1 MSKTK
6 AISKDKRAG
15 NPVLKGFGIPLL
27 YFALT
32 TVFGVILNL
41 LNMLR
46 FLLLTLTS
54 DLFRIPSQYDPWTGQ
69 PIGSSELTLEVVLE
83 RLFDNIEDAFEYP
96 EELLLA
102 GIADNIGSAPL
113 FAVVSMLLALIVI
126 LCIFAKKGSDLSS
139 VLRADY
145 SPKKAVISAVMLGL
159 GIGGVLTAVQIAG
172 SFGYSLINEIVME
185 SQGMSLKMLLAQP
198 LYEIFWSINSQS
210 YSDIPGFLKII
221 KYLLDAW
228 TQGYLENA
236 QTLTVSTI
244 SMLTGAVTLSFV
256 FGAGTAGN
264 FKKKMPAFVAAL
276 LTAVLFAL
284 FGGSSFGLI
293 GALIFG
299 LLLGLVYAKSESLI
313 CTILFMAT
321 SGIPAILQYFVRAPF
336 GYISR
341 ATEMINLNVFVFHR
355 DAEGIYN
362 TVNLIFGALIGII
375 GLVLLIV
382 GFILLLGVGK
392 KKDQPEQTQETES
405 DSVVYVNDDPFAGI

>member
-1 MSKTK
+1 MSKKTK
-6 AISKDKRAG
+6 PVKEKKPG

-46 FLLLTLTS
+46 IFLLFLVS
-54 DLFRIPSQYDPWTGQ
+54 DLFRIPTQYDPWTGQ
-69 PIGSSELTLEVVLE
+69 AIGSNELTLEIVFE
-83 RLFDNIEDAFEYP
+83 RFFDNLQNAFEYP
-96 EELLLA
+96 EEILIS
-102 GIADNIGSAPL
+102 GIVDNIGAAPL
-113 FAVVSMLLALIVI
+113 FTVVSMLLALIVI
-126 LCIFAKKGSDLSS
+126 LCIFSKKGTDLSAL
-139 VLRADY
+139 LRADY

-159 GIGGVLTAVQIAG
+159 GIGSVLTAVQIAG
-172 SFGYSLINEIVME
+172 SFGYSLINDIVTE

-198 LYEIFWSINSQS
+198 LYEIFRSNNSQS
-210 YSDIPGFLKII
+210 YSDIPGFLRVAKT
-221 KYLLDAW
+221 LLDSW

-236 QTLTVSTI
+236 QTLTASTV

-256 FGAGTAGN
+256 FGTGTAGN
-264 FKKKMPAFVAAL
+264 FKKKMPTFVAAL

-341 ATEMINLNVFVFHR
+341 ISQQLTLNVFVFHR
-355 DAEGIYN
+355 DAEGVYN
-362 TVNLIFGALIGII
+362 IVSLIFGALIGIV

-392 KKDQPEQTQETES
+392 KKDQPEQKQEEES
-405 DSVVYVNDDPFAGI
+405 DSMVYVNDDPFANI